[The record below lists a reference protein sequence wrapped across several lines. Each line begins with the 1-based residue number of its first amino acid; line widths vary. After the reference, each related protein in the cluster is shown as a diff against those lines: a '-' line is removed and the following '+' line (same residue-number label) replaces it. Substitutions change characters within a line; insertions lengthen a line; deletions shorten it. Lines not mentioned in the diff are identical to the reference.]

1 MDGLLLFTG
10 DSAQADDAVP
20 GSTGESDSRIVQL
33 QGMLLW
39 KEATQAGQLS
49 QRQSRLFRKAEIIS
63 LMSVRPVR
71 VPWLNFRTSE
81 EENSWCFSEGHGKAS
96 PRGGT
101 LILANTLPAEHSG
114 AP

>member
-1 MDGLLLFTG
+1 MDGLLLFTW

-20 GSTGESDSRIVQL
+20 GSTGESDARGVQL
-33 QGMLLW
+33 QGTLLW
-39 KEATQAGQLS
+39 KEATQLS
-49 QRQSRLFRKAEIIS
+49 QRQPRLFRKAETVP
-63 LMSVRPVR
+63 LMSVRPVW

-81 EENSWCFSEGHGKAS
+81 EESSWCFSEGHGKAS

-101 LILANTLPAEHSG
+101 LILASTLPAEHSG